1 MVHFAIAEKLFNH
14 EPSSAFLLGSL
25 APDAIHSREN
35 TDRQDKNRTHLCK
48 KDGSMPDLVTLEN
61 FCKTNLNKHEEP
73 DWKSFVLGYAS
84 HVFADLRWTESVWED
99 YVVKIKQADPHN
111 ESIKNIY
118 NLDVCQIDFDLYK
131 NEEWA
136 GKIFSL
142 LAESKEYS
150 IEPWL
155 TGKEISQYRKKTI
168 NWLSY
173 AINEPRITPKYI
185 TEDVVREFIKATTQ
199 ELRFLINEWK

>member
-1 MVHFAIAEKLFNH
+1 MSRHQHFYLEALPLMQYIVEK
-14 EPSSAFLLGSL
+14 
-25 APDAIHSREN
+25 IRI
-35 TDRQDKNRTHLCK
+35 DRIRIEL
-48 KDGSMPDLVTLEN
+48 
-61 FCKTNLNKHEEP
+61 
-73 DWKSFVLGYAS
+73 
-84 HVFADLRWTESVWED
+84 
-99 YVVKIKQADPHN
+99 KQADPHN